1 MGLLSKFMMIPSF
14 PLNRFFSIFIY
25 VKSISSL
32 VYNLSFIV
40 MQEPTPLLFSKI
52 LSDISK
58 IPADGTAVIV
68 P

>member
-1 MGLLSKFMMIPSF
+1 
-14 PLNRFFSIFIY
+14 
-25 VKSISSL
+25 
-32 VYNLSFIV
+32 